1 MTMYDPGGLAGAQM
15 VGTQLEIYRWGDH
28 FRRMRENEQFSEL
41 QFRRFSEADMRG
53 RYNGLVCDYNKLL
66 GEAKWLFGECTRISD
81 EAGRRGQR
89 IAELEQELAELRAAK
104 AKSDEKVMN
113 YAAERA
119 NRVMSGLQ

>member
-1 MTMYDPGGLAGAQM
+1 MTRA
-15 VGTQLEIYRWGDH
+15 T
-28 FRRMRENEQFSEL
+28 MR
-41 QFRRFSEADMRG
+41 
-53 RYNGLVCDYNKLL
+53 LVCDYNKLL

-104 AKSDEKVMN
+104 AESDEKVMN

>member
-1 MTMYDPGGLAGAQM
+1 MAGSAGAWM
-15 VGTQLEIYRWGDH
+15 LGSQLAIYRWEDH
-28 FRRMRENEQFSEL
+28 SAGCGRTTQFSEL

-104 AKSDEKVMN
+104 AESDEKVMN

>member
-1 MTMYDPGGLAGAQM
+1 MYDPGGLAGARM
-15 VGTQLEIYRWGDH
+15 IGTQLEIYRWEDH

-53 RYNGLVCDYNKLL
+53 RYNGLVSDYNKLL

>member
-1 MTMYDPGGLAGAQM
+1 MILEGSPAPRWSAPSWRFTAGAITSA
-15 VGTQLEIYRWGDH
+15 GCGRTTSSPS
-28 FRRMRENEQFSEL
+28 FSFVASARL
-41 QFRRFSEADMRG
+41 TCAR

-104 AKSDEKVMN
+104 AESDEKVMN

>member
-1 MTMYDPGGLAGAQM
+1 MYDPGGLAGARM
-15 VGTQLEIYRWGDH
+15 VGTQLEIYRWEDH

-104 AKSDEKVMN
+104 AESDEKVMN